1 MSQLISLSTTANQR
15 FTANLDGD
23 NYDITIKET
32 NGVMSFTMIRNE
44 VLLFTN
50 LRIVAG
56 VPFIPYRYLETGNFI
71 IETQNDCIPYYT
83 QFGITDFLLY
93 FSPAEVVA
101 ARGA

>member
-15 FTANLDGD
+15 ITAALDGD

-32 NGVMSFTMIRNE
+32 NGVMSFTLIRNE

-56 VPFIPYRYLETGNFI
+56 VPFIPYRYLETGNFL
-71 IETQNDCIPYYT
+71 IETQNNCIPYYD
-83 QFGITDFLLY
+83 QFGITAFLLY
-93 FSPAEVVA
+93 FSPSEVVA
-101 ARGA
+101 ARGS

>member
-1 MSQLISLSTTANQR
+1 MSQLISLSTTANQS

-32 NGVMSFTMIRNE
+32 NGVMSFTLVRNE
-44 VLLFTN
+44 VTIFTN

-56 VPFIPYRYLETGNFI
+56 VPLIPYRYQETGNFL
-71 IETQNDCIPYYT
+71 IETQNNCIPYYT

-93 FSPAEVVA
+93 FSPSEVVA
-101 ARGA
+101 ARGS